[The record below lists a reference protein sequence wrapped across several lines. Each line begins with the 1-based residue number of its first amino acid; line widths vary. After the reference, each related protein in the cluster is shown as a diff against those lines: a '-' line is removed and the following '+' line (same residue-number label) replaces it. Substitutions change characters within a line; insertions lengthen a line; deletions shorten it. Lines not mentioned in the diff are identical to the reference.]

1 MTIIFIFHVVPIC
14 SILMFY
20 CPLVVAVVKA
30 FETAL
35 HYGLPLRENPDTTFC
50 SFVILGGEG
59 MVMVR
64 FR

>member
-1 MTIIFIFHVVPIC
+1 
-14 SILMFY
+14 MFY

-64 FR
+64 FK